1 MVYVIY
7 SILCEGNKLWDVKV
21 SHKYMGI
28 LRQNKAE
35 QLKLPGS
42 ACKNVIRVVIKI
54 SLINLDLSAMLIKLP
69 FLHDFGMS
77 ATDPEM
83 YTLAYKT

>member
-21 SHKYMGI
+21 SHKCMGI

-42 ACKNVIRVVIKI
+42 ACKNVIGVVI
-54 SLINLDLSAMLIKLP
+54 
-69 FLHDFGMS
+69 
-77 ATDPEM
+77 
-83 YTLAYKT
+83 

>member
-42 ACKNVIRVVIKI
+42 ACKNVIGVVI
-54 SLINLDLSAMLIKLP
+54 
-69 FLHDFGMS
+69 
-77 ATDPEM
+77 
-83 YTLAYKT
+83 